1 MTIFQIQL
9 NLPSTL
15 ETEKT
20 KRATSNTEIYI
31 TNSNSNSN
39 YVKKI
44 SVRKSQAIVIRDISK
59 LTLSRKT
66 SANVLKFDASKK
78 GIQPGKL

>member
-15 ETEKT
+15 ETQNTE
-20 KRATSNTEIYI
+20 RATSNTEIYI

-44 SVRKSQAIVIRDISK
+44 SVRESQAIVIRDIGK
-59 LTLSRKT
+59 LTFSRKT
-66 SANVLKFDASKK
+66 FANVLKFDPSKK

>member
-15 ETEKT
+15 ETENTEK
-20 KRATSNTEIYI
+20 ATSNTEIYI

-39 YVKKI
+39 SNYVKKI
-44 SVRKSQAIVIRDISK
+44 SVRESQTIVI
-59 LTLSRKT
+59 
-66 SANVLKFDASKK
+66 
-78 GIQPGKL
+78 

>member
-15 ETEKT
+15 ETQNTE
-20 KRATSNTEIYI
+20 RATSNTEIYI

-44 SVRKSQAIVIRDISK
+44 SVRESQTIVIWHIGR
-59 LTLSRKT
+59 LTFSRKT
-66 SANVLKFDASKK
+66 SANVLKLDASK
-78 GIQPGKL
+78 

>member
-15 ETEKT
+15 ETQNTE
-20 KRATSNTEIYI
+20 RATSNTEIYI

-44 SVRKSQAIVIRDISK
+44 SVRESQAIVI
-59 LTLSRKT
+59 
-66 SANVLKFDASKK
+66 
-78 GIQPGKL
+78 